1 MNRMGLD
8 ISGVYSDKT
17 YHWGG
22 SGLHQIRALAIQVAG
37 KRDTFGEAFDYLML
51 EMPKMPKFNKD
62 YYGLLEDEGLLDFHQ
77 LLHFSDAEG
86 IMIKGWYL
94 KGIDTSRS
102 MTLGLLGKFYEEL
115 EIIREAVTT
124 DMDKYNRQPTM
135 KIFWMLYNLVK
146 DEAENGIA
154 IIFS

>member
-1 MNRMGLD
+1 MGLD
-8 ISGVYSDKT
+8 IDGFYSDKT
-17 YHWGG
+17 YHWGS

-37 KRDTFGEAFDYLML
+37 KRDTFDEAFEYLMF
-51 EMPKMPKFNKD
+51 EMKDMPKWKND

-77 LLHFSDAEG
+77 LLHFSDSEG
-86 IMIKGWYL
+86 IMIKDWHL

-102 MTLGLLGKFYEEL
+102 MTLGCLGQLYEEL

-124 DMDKYNRQPTM
+124 DVNKYNRQPTM

-154 IIFS
+154 IVFS

>member
-1 MNRMGLD
+1 MGLD
-8 ISGVYSDKT
+8 ISGFCSDKT
-17 YHWGG
+17 YHWGS

-37 KRDTFGEAFDYLML
+37 KRDTFDEAFEYLMF
-51 EMPKMPKFNKD
+51 EMPKMPKFKND

-77 LLHFSDAEG
+77 LLHFSDSEG

-94 KGIDTSRS
+94 RNIDTSRS
-102 MTLGLLGKFYEEL
+102 MTLGSLGELYEEL
-115 EIIREAVTT
+115 EFIREAVTS

-146 DEAENGIA
+146 DEAENGEA
-154 IIFS
+154 IVFG

>member
-1 MNRMGLD
+1 MLRG
-8 ISGVYSDKT
+8 S
-17 YHWGG
+17 

-37 KRDTFGEAFDYLML
+37 KRDTFDEAFNYLMFEMR
-51 EMPKMPKFNKD
+51 EMPKWEND

-86 IMIKGWYL
+86 VMIRDWYL

-102 MTLGLLGKFYEEL
+102 MTLGLLGKLYEEL

-124 DMDKYNRQPTM
+124 DIDKYNRQPTM

-154 IIFS
+154 LIFA